1 VVRGVRAPAILI
13 GAGLALTLAPAVVAD
28 DVSDEPEADRVVRP
42 IGDGAVLVPADAEWS
57 YRSYTAPRLDHQI
70 GAVAL
75 SGLDLMAG
83 RRAAAETIWG
93 TQVTVPEGWPLAL
106 DGGAPGKGPFA
117 IPGKD
122 GTCACTTALPITDD
136 DRVSALYAMAKFTLD
151 ADHADL
157 RVLELR
163 LRYRDGVA
171 LWLNGIEV
179 ARRGIEASPQKQ
191 LATRARGPEWE
202 IFRIPVAPGLLRAG
216 TNQLAIEARPS
227 GRSRAPSLEAEL
239 VGRRKHG
246 IARGPMIQRVAATS
260 ATVVIETE
268 LVAPAT
274 LTYGQGHAMD
284 KVLESP
290 PGRRH
295 EFELAGLEPRSLV
308 SYRIEA
314 GDDRTP
320 DHRFHTAPG
329 AGELVRIAAYG
340 DVRGGHA
347 IHRSLVEAIKG
358 EAPDMVLATGDMV
371 LRGTDEGDWQRF
383 FGVTEDLLPSTPY
396 YPAIGNHDVGRAGD
410 QLRRADQLFALP
422 PAPAGR
428 PGGSFWYSYDVGDVH
443 LVFLDSNAYER
454 SEQVAWLEQD
464 LAAARKRKVRSIVVA
479 THDGPYS
486 RGSHRG
492 NTIAQR
498 DYVPILA
505 RYKIDLI
512 LSGHDHDYQRGQM
525 SGIDYIVSGGGGA
538 SLYPQSCGLPGK
550 RKCKTEDGM
559 LFFAKEHH
567 YVMVTIDKRTIET
580 CPRRADGSAVEP
592 CTKRTLK
599 R

>member
-1 VVRGVRAPAILI
+1 LAIVL
-13 GAGLALTLAPAVVAD
+13 GAGVAFTLAPAVVAD

-42 IGDGAVLVPADAEWS
+42 IGDGAVLIPLDAEWS
-57 YRSYTAPRLDHQI
+57 WKSYAAPRLDHQI

-75 SGLDLMAG
+75 SGLDLMLG
-83 RRAAAETIWG
+83 RRPDAETIWG
-93 TQVTVPEGWPLAL
+93 TQAPAPDGWPHTLDAGAL
-106 DGGAPGKGPFA
+106 GKGPFA
-117 IPGKD
+117 IPNKD
-122 GTCACTTALPITDD
+122 GTCECKTTLPVTADE
-136 DRVSALYAMAKFTLD
+136 RVSALYALGRFELG

-171 LWLNGIEV
+171 IWLNGIEV
-179 ARRGIEASPQKQ
+179 ARRGLDAAPQKQ

-202 IFRIPVAPGLLRAG
+202 IFRIPAAPGLLRTG
-216 TNQLAIEARPS
+216 WNHLAIETRPS
-227 GRSRAPSLEAEL
+227 GRSRAPALEAEL

-246 IARGPMIQRVAATS
+246 IARGPMVQRVAAAS

-284 KVLESP
+284 RVLESP

-308 SYRIEA
+308 SYRVEA
-314 GDDRTP
+314 GDDRTA

-329 AGELVRIAAYG
+329 AGEVVRIAVYG

-358 EAPDMVLATGDMV
+358 EAPDMVIATGDMV

-383 FGVTEDLLPSTPY
+383 FGVTEDLLPSIPY
-396 YPAIGNHDVGRAGD
+396 YPAIGNHDVGRSGD

-422 PAPAGR
+422 PGPAAR
-428 PGGSFWYSYDVGDVH
+428 PTGTFWYSYDVGDVH

-454 SEQVAWLEQD
+454 PEQVTWLEQD
-464 LAAARKRKVRSIVVA
+464 LAAARKRKVRSIVVS

-486 RGSHRG
+486 RGSHGG

-505 RYKIDLI
+505 RYKIDVI

-525 SGIDYIVSGGGGA
+525 SGVDYLVSGGGGA
-538 SLYPQSCGLPGK
+538 SLYPQKCGAPGK
-550 RKCKTEDGM
+550 RKCRTEDGM
-559 LFFAKEHH
+559 QFFAKEHH
-567 YVMVTIDKRTIET
+567 YVMITIDKTSIET
-580 CPRRADGSAVEP
+580 CPRRADGSELEP
-592 CTKRTLK
+592 CTKRKLK